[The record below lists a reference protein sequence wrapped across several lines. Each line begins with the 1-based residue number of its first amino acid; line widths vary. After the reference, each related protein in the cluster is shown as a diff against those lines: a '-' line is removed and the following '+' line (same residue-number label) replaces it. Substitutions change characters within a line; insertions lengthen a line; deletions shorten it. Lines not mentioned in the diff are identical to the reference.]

1 MLLGT
6 DKPHLSLTEEEEEG
20 LDDDDEMEELV
31 SLLAWEWVEG
41 LYPILTDIPANMCM
55 HGGRGRLQMYQLY
68 TLQSRGVCRV
78 LILQMG
84 KQRPRHIQ

>member
-41 LYPILTDIPANMCM
+41 LYPILC
-55 HGGRGRLQMYQLY
+55 
-68 TLQSRGVCRV
+68 
-78 LILQMG
+78 
-84 KQRPRHIQ
+84 